1 MRKGTYL
8 PMCIRDKFKHG
19 ILHSKPVGKCDWS
32 VENSETMD
40 VCDKKVKRERDLKM
54 HILANS

>member
-40 VCDKKVKRERDLKM
+40 VCDKKVKREGNARVGPYG
-54 HILANS
+54 